1 MSGTHGAIDQMPFVD
16 VVAQIRTQLHLGGGV
31 DLAQLHRL
39 LGDNRTSVNLNT
51 QSELRVGNITPTTAE
66 LKCTPIGPYFLPA
79 V

>member
-1 MSGTHGAIDQMPFVD
+1 MAGMHGQIDQMPLVD

-39 LGDNRTSVNLNT
+39 LGDNRTSVNVNT
-51 QSELRVGNITPTTAE
+51 QSELRVGNLMPTTAE
-66 LKCTPIGPYFLPA
+66 LKSTPVGPFFLPA